1 MGSELWLDAN
11 LVRLQHAVLCANC
24 EVISE
29 GKNGRC
35 AACGSEALLRL
46 SKLLG
51 SVGVEMPCLTL
62 AESDRC
68 ASDVVYY
75 RFQSVA

>member
-1 MGSELWLDAN
+1 
-11 LVRLQHAVLCANC
+11 
-24 EVISE
+24 
-29 GKNGRC
+29 
-35 AACGSEALLRL
+35 
-46 SKLLG
+46 LLG

-68 ASDVVYY
+68 ASDAVFY